1 MDQSVNGKTLDVK
14 RKTQTRNVI
23 PSAVEGSIHDTEK
36 EIIDYELFRLTIP
49 VDINPIA
56 GAYPHITIRVHFHHT
71 AKTNIIRIINYPFMV
86 HIQYT

>member
-36 EIIDYELFRLTIP
+36 EII
-49 VDINPIA
+49 
-56 GAYPHITIRVHFHHT
+56 
-71 AKTNIIRIINYPFMV
+71 
-86 HIQYT
+86 